1 MRISDLFSETFHSLT
16 SNPVRSGLTILGIV
30 VGIASVIAMLGIG
43 AGSQASIES
52 SISSAGANILTVMP
66 SAGGSSG
73 PGMRQGAGSVK
84 SLTRED
90 AAALAELP
98 LISGVAPE
106 MSGNGQLVA
115 GDTNANASLNGVDQD
130 YATVKGLE
138 LAYGAFFTERDIR
151 ASAQVVVLGSTLA
164 EDLYGADVDPTGER
178 IRSGNM
184 MLTVIGVLKEKGTSG
199 FTNVDSSAL
208 IPLSTHERY
217 VSGSEYLSTITL
229 TVQDEEQMT
238 AVEDSVTNLLLERHS
253 IADPDYADFR
263 IQNMADILS
272 TVTTVTSTFTMLLA
286 AIASISLLV
295 GGIGIMNMMLT
306 TVTERTR
313 EIGLRKAIG
322 ADDDVISLQFLT
334 ESVVLTLVGGALGI
348 LVGWGIAA
356 FAARLLSMQ
365 AIVSAS
371 SVGLAFGVC
380 AGIGVVFG
388 FYPARRAAKMSPID
402 ALRYQ

>member
-1 MRISDLFSETFHSLT
+1 
-16 SNPVRSGLTILGIV
+16 
-30 VGIASVIAMLGIG
+30 
-43 AGSQASIES
+43 
-52 SISSAGANILTVMP
+52 
-66 SAGGSSG
+66 
-73 PGMRQGAGSVK
+73 
-84 SLTRED
+84 
-90 AAALAELP
+90 
-98 LISGVAPE
+98 
-106 MSGNGQLVA
+106 
-115 GDTNANASLNGVDQD
+115 ANASLNGVDQD

-217 VSGSEYLSTITL
+217 VSGSEYLSSITL

-348 LVGWGIAA
+348 LTGWGIAA
-356 FAARLLSMQ
+356 FAARLLSTQ